1 MLISWKSG
9 KTVERRGPDTK
20 GRVAQ
25 LSHGR
30 LCGMIRAGNGQRVF
44 FHGRD
49 LEGARYNDVSVGA
62 CVTFELIADPISGPR
77 AMRVRVTNAARR
89 SGG

>member
-1 MLISWKSG
+1 MLTSWKRA
-9 KTVERRGPDTK
+9 VPAERGRETT

-30 LCGMIRAGNGQRVF
+30 FCGVIHAGSGQRVF

-49 LEGARYNDVSVGA
+49 LESVKYNDVIVGTA
-62 CVTFELIADPISGPR
+62 VAFELIADPVSGPR
-77 AMRVRVTNAARR
+77 AVRVRVIRGTGRR
-89 SGG
+89 AG